1 MVLDVPDNMYR
12 TMTGQNLQPRP
23 SLANVNEA
31 ALMALAQQGNPQF
44 NHAALLEQQVAQQQ
58 MQAIA
63 QRKNIE
69 VPKVNFYPSTH
80 PDPRK
85 ARRKDIK
92 QAYKLLKPAKR
103 SIFDPRRWF
112 GSPYRYTKDS
122 GVCVVDG
129 CNVKELI
136 EYDNLYARITDEET
150 GRSLWEMYWQNPISG
165 QTEAFLVRSGVTSG
179 RTLKGTYCPEHLHLY
194 HLLCKWEA
202 EEEREA
208 ELKPSRFRDKMKRGV
223 SLVTVPVNTLAGN
236 STPAPPMV
244 QKYEPFF
251 QEIEK
256 DAQKTKGINVW
267 HLPNPQTGNNDI
279 TIVQFDMRM
288 FQKEIIE
295 ASQPTPAFTAMMNQ
309 QPQTTIPP
317 AVEQQAVN
325 Q

>member
-1 MVLDVPDNMYR
+1 
-12 TMTGQNLQPRP
+12 
-23 SLANVNEA
+23 
-31 ALMALAQQGNPQF
+31 
-44 NHAALLEQQVAQQQ
+44 
-58 MQAIA
+58 
-63 QRKNIE
+63 
-69 VPKVNFYPSTH
+69 
-80 PDPRK
+80 
-85 ARRKDIK
+85 
-92 QAYKLLKPAKR
+92 
-103 SIFDPRRWF
+103 
-112 GSPYRYTKDS
+112 
-122 GVCVVDG
+122 
-129 CNVKELI
+129 
-136 EYDNLYARITDEET
+136 
-150 GRSLWEMYWQNPISG
+150 MYWQNPISG

-236 STPAPPMV
+236 SPPAPPMV

-309 QPQTTIPP
+309 QPQTTMPP
-317 AVEQQAVN
+317 AVEQQVVN